1 MPKKDE
7 KILTYNPGE
16 NSLKASIIIYA
27 DLEYILKKG
36 NLVRIILK
44 ILTQREELSINL
56 HFTHGF

>member
-16 NSLKASIIIYA
+16 NSLKPSFIIYA

-44 ILTQREELSINL
+44 ILIQREEVSINL
-56 HFTHGF
+56 HVTHGV